1 MRIPIQK
8 SDSFFLLIKE
18 GGNFLQKLFMRELEE
33 KDRGGFW
40 IRGPRTCC
48 LDVLDALRE
57 GLILTFDQESSI
69 LSITEK

>member
-1 MRIPIQK
+1 
-8 SDSFFLLIKE
+8 
-18 GGNFLQKLFMRELEE
+18 MRELEE